1 MMFKFINEFL
11 IECVY
16 CSSSL
21 FFTLVLCSGTNLQ
34 IACSM
39 SDSELDIYQELFA
52 KIQENRKEIG
62 TNSLDSF
69 EVLFNDGDT
78 VLETWVSFYY
88 FKNILECGLHM

>member
-1 MMFKFINEFL
+1 MRVLQFFL
-11 IECVY
+11 IFHASHMLRY
-16 CSSSL
+16 K
-21 FFTLVLCSGTNLQ
+21 F
-34 IACSM
+34 ACSM

-88 FKNILECGLHM
+88 FKNILEYGLHI